1 MKLPWDKEY
10 LKISFHVI
18 FTIIV
23 IYVLSIL
30 IKNIYMFNDV
40 AGQIISFITTIL
52 SPLIIALVFS
62 YIVNPVVE
70 IFHNK
75 TQFLWD
81 KIPFKNH
88 KEEDP
93 RFKVR
98 TRGTLLT
105 YITIFAVI
113 GIIVKMLIAKI
124 GSADANMFA
133 NMINASIQEFSDLI
147 TFIYVKLEEF
157 GFLQNVN
164 GSSAQ
169 QWIATA
175 TATVTNYVMGL
186 ANSFSKVGSG
196 VLNTFIGLTISFYLL
211 VEKER
216 ILYYCNDAIDV
227 FFKNDTAKK
236 IKGVFTDMNNTFSGY
251 IGGQITDAI
260 IMATLISISFSIV
273 GINYALVIGIVS
285 GFSNLIPYVGA
296 IVAFILAVGVGL
308 LSGTPI
314 KALYAAIIVLVLQQ
328 IDSIFIVPRV
338 VGKSV
343 ELHPVLVLLSLS
355 VFGSLFGLF
364 GMVVAVPVTALIKL
378 FITRWYIK
386 KRESK
391 FSLK

>member
-30 IKNIYMFNDV
+30 IKNIYMFNEV

-75 TQFLWD
+75 TQILWD

-88 KEEDP
+88 KEDDP

-175 TATVTNYVMGL
+175 TTTVTNYVMGL

-378 FITRWYIK
+378 FITR
-386 KRESK
+386 
-391 FSLK
+391 

>member
-30 IKNIYMFNDV
+30 IKNIYMFNEV

-75 TQFLWD
+75 TQILWD

-88 KEEDP
+88 KEDDP

-175 TATVTNYVMGL
+175 TTTVTNYVMGL

>member
-18 FTIIV
+18 VTIV
-23 IYVLSIL
+23 TIYVLSIL
-30 IKNIYMFNDV
+30 IKNIYKLNDI
-40 AGQIISFITTIL
+40 ANEWISFITTIL

-62 YIVNPVVE
+62 YVVNPIVE
-70 IFHNK
+70 FFQDK
-75 TQFLWD
+75 TEGLFEN
-81 KIPFKNH
+81 IPFLNK
-88 KEEDP
+88 KQQDP

-98 TRGTLLT
+98 TRGTIFT
-105 YITIFAVI
+105 YILIFFAI
-113 GIIVKMLIAKI
+113 GLVLKILVSKI
-124 GSADANMFA
+124 GSADINMFA
-133 NMINASIQEFSDLI
+133 NMITASVQEFSDLI
-147 TFIYVKLEEF
+147 TMIYVKLEEM
-157 GFLQNVN
+157 GVLQNVN

-169 QWIATA
+169 QWITKGTNAI
-175 TATVTNYVMGL
+175 TNYVMGF

-196 VLNTFIGLTISFYLL
+196 VLNTFIGLTIAFYLL
-211 VEKER
+211 AEKER

-227 FFKNDTAKK
+227 FFNSNISKT

-251 IGGQITDAI
+251 IRGQVTDAI
-260 IMATLISISFSIV
+260 IMATLISISFSIA
-273 GINYALVIGIVS
+273 GIKYGIVIGIIS

-296 IVAFILAVGVGL
+296 IVAFILSVGVGL

-355 VFGSLFGLF
+355 IFGSLFGIL
-364 GMVVAVPVTALIKL
+364 GMVVAVPVTALIKI
-378 FITRWYIK
+378 FISRWYIK
-386 KRESK
+386 KREER
-391 FSLK
+391 FS

>member
-18 FTIIV
+18 VTIV
-23 IYVLSIL
+23 TIYVLSIL
-30 IKNIYMFNDV
+30 IKNIYKLNDI
-40 AGQIISFITTIL
+40 ANEWISFITTIL

-62 YIVNPVVE
+62 YVVNPIVE
-70 IFHNK
+70 FFQDK
-75 TQFLWD
+75 TESLFEN
-81 KIPFKNH
+81 IPFLNK
-88 KEEDP
+88 KQQDP

-98 TRGTLLT
+98 TRGTIFT
-105 YITIFAVI
+105 YILIFFAI
-113 GIIVKMLIAKI
+113 GLVLKILVSKI
-124 GSADANMFA
+124 GSADINMFA
-133 NMINASIQEFSDLI
+133 NMITASVQEFSDLI
-147 TFIYVKLEEF
+147 TMIYVKLEEM
-157 GFLQNVN
+157 GVLQNVN

-169 QWIATA
+169 QWITKGTNAI
-175 TATVTNYVMGL
+175 TNYVMGF

-196 VLNTFIGLTISFYLL
+196 VLNTFIGLTIAFYLL
-211 VEKER
+211 AEKER

-227 FFKNDTAKK
+227 FFNSNISKT

-251 IGGQITDAI
+251 IRGQVTDAI
-260 IMATLISISFSIV
+260 IMATLISISFSIA
-273 GINYALVIGIVS
+273 GIKYGIVIGIIS

-296 IVAFILAVGVGL
+296 IVAFILSVGVGL

-355 VFGSLFGLF
+355 IFGSLFGIL
-364 GMVVAVPVTALIKL
+364 GMVVAVPVTALIKI
-378 FITRWYIK
+378 FISRWYIK
-386 KRESK
+386 KREEK
-391 FSLK
+391 FS

>member
-18 FTIIV
+18 VTIV
-23 IYVLSIL
+23 TIYVLSIL
-30 IKNIYMFNDV
+30 IKNIYKLNDI
-40 AGQIISFITTIL
+40 ANEWISFITTIL

-62 YIVNPVVE
+62 YVVNPIVE
-70 IFHNK
+70 FFQDK
-75 TQFLWD
+75 TESLFEN
-81 KIPFKNH
+81 IPFLNK
-88 KEEDP
+88 KQQDP

-98 TRGTLLT
+98 TRGTIFT
-105 YITIFAVI
+105 YILIFFAI
-113 GIIVKMLIAKI
+113 GLVLKILVSKI
-124 GSADANMFA
+124 GSADINMFA
-133 NMINASIQEFSDLI
+133 NMITASVQEFSDLI
-147 TFIYVKLEEF
+147 TMIYVKLEEM
-157 GFLQNVN
+157 GVLQNVN

-169 QWIATA
+169 QWITKGTNAI
-175 TATVTNYVMGL
+175 TNYVMGF

-196 VLNTFIGLTISFYLL
+196 VLNTFIGLTIAFYLL
-211 VEKER
+211 AEKER

-227 FFKNDTAKK
+227 FFNSNISKT

-251 IGGQITDAI
+251 IRGQVTDAI
-260 IMATLISISFSIV
+260 IMATLISISFSIA
-273 GINYALVIGIVS
+273 GIKYGIVIGIIS

-296 IVAFILAVGVGL
+296 IVAFILSVGVGL

-355 VFGSLFGLF
+355 IFGSLFGIL
-364 GMVVAVPVTALIKL
+364 GMVVAVPVTALIKI
-378 FITRWYIK
+378 FISRWYIK
-386 KRESK
+386 KREER
-391 FSLK
+391 FS

>member
-30 IKNIYMFNDV
+30 IKNIYMFNEV

-75 TQFLWD
+75 TQILWD

-88 KEEDP
+88 KEDDP

-175 TATVTNYVMGL
+175 TTTVTNYVMGL

-236 IKGVFTDMNNTFSGY
+236 IKCVFTDMNNTFSGY

>member
-30 IKNIYMFNDV
+30 IKNIYMFNEV

-75 TQFLWD
+75 TQILWD

-88 KEEDP
+88 KEDDP

-175 TATVTNYVMGL
+175 TTTVTNYVMGL

-355 VFGSLFGLF
+355 IFGSLFGLF

>member
-30 IKNIYMFNDV
+30 IKNIYMFNEV

-75 TQFLWD
+75 TQILWD

-88 KEEDP
+88 KEDDP

-133 NMINASIQEFSDLI
+133 NMINVSIQEFSDLI

-175 TATVTNYVMGL
+175 TTTVTNYVMGL